1 MASRWPKFD
10 PAGYELAE
18 QSMCTYGRA
27 NFSELLSV
35 KLYKYE
41 DLPNIEG
48 IEECQRCALPIKCQA
63 LREELQQIPP
73 TSYSASPSTVNIAAR
88 RPVWEWKQV

>member
-1 MASRWPKFD
+1 LDWPSGLLASRWPKFD

-48 IEECQRCALPIKCQA
+48 IEECQA

-88 RPVWEWKQV
+88 RPVWEWK